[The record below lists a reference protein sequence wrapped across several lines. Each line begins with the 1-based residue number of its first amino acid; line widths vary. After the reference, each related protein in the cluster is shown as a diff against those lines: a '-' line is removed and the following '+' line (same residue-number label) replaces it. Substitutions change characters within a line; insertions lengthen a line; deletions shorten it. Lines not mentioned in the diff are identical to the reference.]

1 MSWHWLA
8 GAGPDILHAPC
19 ADVRNRE
26 KQQPVSREVEMSFR
40 VMVVGGYGNFGSI
53 VCRHLAVMPGVELVL
68 SGRNP
73 DKLQGKLDELNSQ
86 SGAVA
91 EGWCGD
97 AMGLEFSAALRLLN
111 IHLVVH
117 TGGPFQGQS
126 YAVAE
131 SCIAASV
138 NYCDLA
144 DCRTFVNGVGLL
156 DERAKAAGVAIL
168 SGCSSVP
175 TLSSA
180 IIDQQRHRFSRIGVI
195 EHGISSSAKMP
206 GLSTIEGV
214 LAYAGKPIRQL
225 KNGQVQEVSGWLDL
239 TLRKMPQLGTRLLA
253 NVDVPDMDIF
263 AGRYGAHTLSFKA
276 GAGLKLGGI
285 ANGLLAQALK
295 VGLVRDHAVWAARLH
310 RLGTRFE
317 RFGDGKSAMY
327 IDVQGVGVDGKPLS
341 MTAQLTALNDRG
353 PEIPSCAA
361 VALAAKMA
369 QGYVPS
375 PGARPCVGEISVD
388 EYLAAI
394 NDPANLSLSVQFS
407 DGQR

>member
-1 MSWHWLA
+1 M
-8 GAGPDILHAPC
+8 P
-19 ADVRNRE
+19 
-26 KQQPVSREVEMSFR
+26 FR

-53 VCRHLAVMPGVELVL
+53 VCRHLISMPAIGLVL
-68 SGRNP
+68 SGRDP
-73 DKLQGKLDELNSQ
+73 RKLHSKVDELQAQ
-86 SGAVA
+86 SGAVC

-97 AMGLEFSAALRLLN
+97 AMGAGFSDALRALN
-111 IHLVVH
+111 IQLVVH

-131 SCIAASV
+131 SCIAAGV

-144 DCRTFVNGVGLL
+144 DCRTFVNGIDIL
-156 DERAKAAGVAIL
+156 DAKAKQAGVVIL

-180 IIDQQRHRFSRIGVI
+180 IIDEQRQRFSRIDSI

-214 LAYAGKPIRQL
+214 LAYAGKPIKQL
-225 KNGQVQEVSGWLDL
+225 KNGKVHDVSGWLDL
-239 TLRKMPQLGTRLLA
+239 TLRTMPQLGTRLLA

-263 AGRYGAHTLSFKA
+263 AARYGAQTLRFKA
-276 GAGLKLGGI
+276 GAGLKLGGL

-295 VGLVRDHAVWAARLH
+295 LGLVRDHALWAARLH
-310 RLGTRFE
+310 RLGMHFE

-327 IDVQGVGVDGKPLS
+327 IDVQGLGLDGQPLS
-341 MTAQLTALNDRG
+341 MTAQLTALNDKG

-361 VALAAKMA
+361 VALASKMA
-369 QGYVPS
+369 QGYVPAA
-375 PGARPCVGEISVD
+375 GARPCVGEISVD

-394 NDPANLSLSVQFS
+394 NDPHNLSLSVQFS

>member
-1 MSWHWLA
+1 MA
-8 GAGPDILHAPC
+8 
-19 ADVRNRE
+19 
-26 KQQPVSREVEMSFR
+26 FR

-53 VCRHLAVMPGVELVL
+53 VCRHLAQMPEIELLL
-68 SGRNP
+68 SGR
-73 DKLQGKLDELNSQ
+73 DARKLQHKVAELQAQ
-86 SGAVA
+86 SGRAC

-97 AMGLEFSAALRLLN
+97 AMGAGFQAALRELN
-111 IHLVVH
+111 IQLVVH

-131 SCIAASV
+131 SCIGAGV

-144 DCRTFVNGVGLL
+144 DCRTFVNGIAVL
-156 DERAKAAGVAIL
+156 DARAREAGVALL

-180 IIDQQRHRFSRIGVI
+180 IIDQQRSRFARIDSI

-206 GLSTIEGV
+206 GLSTVEGV
-214 LAYAGKPIRQL
+214 LAYAGKPIKQL
-225 KNGQVQEVSGWLDL
+225 KNGQVHEVLGWLDL
-239 TLRKMPQLGTRLLA
+239 TLRSMPQLGTRVLA

-263 AGRYGAHTLSFKA
+263 ARRYGAQTLRFKA
-276 GAGLKLGGI
+276 GAGLKLGGV
-285 ANGLLAQALK
+285 ANALLAQALRF
-295 VGLVRDHAVWAARLH
+295 GLVRDHVRWAARLH
-310 RLGTRFE
+310 RLGRWFE

-327 IDVQGVGVDGKPLS
+327 IDVQGIGVDDQPLS
-341 MTAQLTALNDRG
+341 MTAQLTALNDKG

-361 VALAAKMA
+361 VALAIKMA
-369 QGYVPS
+369 RGYAPQ

-394 NDPANLSLSVQFS
+394 NDPANLCLSVQFAE
-407 DGQR
+407 GQR

>member
-1 MSWHWLA
+1 
-8 GAGPDILHAPC
+8 
-19 ADVRNRE
+19 
-26 KQQPVSREVEMSFR
+26 
-40 VMVVGGYGNFGSI
+40 MVVGGYGNFGSI
-53 VCRHLAVMPGVELVL
+53 VCRHLAQMPEIELL
-68 SGRNP
+68 MSGR
-73 DKLQGKLDELNSQ
+73 DARKLQSKVAELQAQ
-86 SGAVA
+86 SGRPC

-97 AMGLEFSAALRLLN
+97 ALGAEFQAALRELN
-111 IHLVVH
+111 IQLVVH

-131 SCIAASV
+131 SCIDAGV

-144 DCRTFVNGVGLL
+144 DCRTFVNGIDVL
-156 DERAKAAGVAIL
+156 DARAKEAGVALL

-180 IIDQQRHRFSRIGVI
+180 IIDQQRQRFARIDSI

-206 GLSTIEGV
+206 GLSTVEGV

-225 KNGQVQEVSGWLDL
+225 KNGQVHEVLGWLDL
-239 TLRKMPQLGTRLLA
+239 TLRTMPQLGTRVLA

-263 AGRYGAHTLSFKA
+263 ARRYGAQTLRFKA
-276 GAGLKLGGI
+276 GAGLKLGGV
-285 ANGLLAQALK
+285 ANALLAQALRF
-295 VGLVRDHAVWAARLH
+295 GLVRDHLRWAARLH
-310 RLGTRFE
+310 RLGTWFE

-327 IDVQGVGVDGKPLS
+327 IDVRGIGVDGQLLS
-341 MTAQLTALNDRG
+341 MTAQLTALNDKG

-361 VALAAKMA
+361 VGLATKMA
-369 QGYVPS
+369 RGYVPQA
-375 PGARPCVGEISVD
+375 GARPCVGEITVE

>member
-1 MSWHWLA
+1 M
-8 GAGPDILHAPC
+8 P
-19 ADVRNRE
+19 
-26 KQQPVSREVEMSFR
+26 FR

-53 VCRHLAVMPGVELVL
+53 VCGHLAVMPGVELLL
-68 SGRNP
+68 SGRDP
-73 DKLQGKLDELNSQ
+73 HKLQRKVDELNSQ
-86 SGAVA
+86 SAAVVQ
-91 EGWCGD
+91 GWCGD
-97 AMGLEFSAALRLLN
+97 AMGPAFSAALRSLN
-111 IHLVVH
+111 IRLVIH

-131 SCIAASV
+131 NCIAAQV

-144 DCRTFVNGVGLL
+144 DCRTFVNGVGIL
-156 DERAKAAGVAIL
+156 DARAKAAGVAIL

-180 IIDQQRHRFSRIGVI
+180 IIDQQRHRFSRIDAI
-195 EHGISSSAKMP
+195 EHGVSASTKMP

-214 LAYAGKPIRQL
+214 LAYAGKPIKQL
-225 KNGQVQEVSGWLDL
+225 KNGKVHEVSGWQDL
-239 TLRKMPQLGTRLLA
+239 TLRKIPQLGTRLLA

-276 GAGLKLGGI
+276 GAGLKLAGV
-285 ANGLLAQALK
+285 ANALLAQAVK
-295 VGLVRDHAVWAARLH
+295 IGLVRDHLPWAARLY
-310 RLGTRFE
+310 RLGCRFE

-327 IDVQGVGVDGKPLS
+327 IDVQGAGVEGQPLT
-341 MTAQLTALNDRG
+341 MTAQLTAFNDKG
-353 PEIPSCAA
+353 PQIPSCAA

-369 QGYVPS
+369 GGYVPQ

-407 DGQR
+407 DGSPGQLSDPATDGAGIFRKRCS

>member
-1 MSWHWLA
+1 MA
-8 GAGPDILHAPC
+8 
-19 ADVRNRE
+19 
-26 KQQPVSREVEMSFR
+26 FR

-53 VCRHLAVMPGVELVL
+53 VCRHLAQMPEIELLL
-68 SGRNP
+68 SGRNAR
-73 DKLQGKLDELNSQ
+73 KLQHKVEELQAQ
-86 SGAVA
+86 SGRAC

-97 AMGLEFSAALRLLN
+97 AMGAGFQAALRELN
-111 IHLVVH
+111 IQLVVH

-131 SCIAASV
+131 SCIDAGV

-144 DCRTFVNGVGLL
+144 DCRTFVNGIDVL
-156 DERAKAAGVAIL
+156 DARAREAGVAVL

-180 IIDQQRHRFSRIGVI
+180 IIDEQRLRFARIDSI

-206 GLSTIEGV
+206 GLSTVEGV
-214 LAYAGKPIRQL
+214 LAYAGKPIKQL
-225 KNGQVQEVSGWLDL
+225 KNGQVHEVLGWLDL
-239 TLRKMPQLGTRLLA
+239 TLRSMPQLGKRVLA

-263 AGRYGAHTLSFKA
+263 ARRYGAQTLRFKA
-276 GAGLKLGGI
+276 GAGLKLGGV
-285 ANGLLAQALK
+285 ANALLAQALRF
-295 VGLVRDHAVWAARLH
+295 GLVRDHVRWAARLH
-310 RLGTRFE
+310 RLGTWFE

-327 IDVQGVGVDGKPLS
+327 IDVQGIGVDDQPLS
-341 MTAQLTALNDRG
+341 MTAQLTALNDKG

-361 VALAAKMA
+361 VALAIKMA
-369 QGYVPS
+369 RGYAPQ

-394 NDPANLSLSVQFS
+394 NDPANLCLSVQFAE
-407 DGQR
+407 GQR

>member
-1 MSWHWLA
+1 MA
-8 GAGPDILHAPC
+8 
-19 ADVRNRE
+19 
-26 KQQPVSREVEMSFR
+26 FR

-53 VCRHLAVMPGVELVL
+53 VCRHLALMPEIELLL
-68 SGRNP
+68 SGR
-73 DKLQGKLDELNSQ
+73 DARKLQGKVAELQAQ
-86 SGAVA
+86 SGRPCD
-91 EGWCGD
+91 GWCGD
-97 AMGLEFSAALRLLN
+97 ALGADFQAALREFN
-111 IHLVVH
+111 VQLVVH

-131 SCIAASV
+131 SCIGAGV

-144 DCRTFVNGVGLL
+144 DCRTFVNGIDVL
-156 DERAKAAGVAIL
+156 DARAREAGVAVL

-180 IIDQQRHRFSRIGVI
+180 IIDQQRSRFARIDSI

-206 GLSTIEGV
+206 GLSTVEGV
-214 LAYAGKPIRQL
+214 LAYAGKPIKQL
-225 KNGQVQEVSGWLDL
+225 KHGQVHEVPGWLDL
-239 TLRKMPQLGTRLLA
+239 TVRTMPQLGTRVLA

-263 AGRYGAHTLSFKA
+263 ARRYGAHTLRFKA
-276 GAGLKLGGI
+276 GAGLKLGSV
-285 ANGLLAQALK
+285 ANALLAQALRF
-295 VGLVRDHAVWAARLH
+295 GLVRDHVRWAARLH
-310 RLGTRFE
+310 RLGTWFE

-327 IDVQGVGVDGKPLS
+327 IDVQGIGVDDQPLS
-341 MTAQLTALNDRG
+341 MTAQLTALNDKG

-361 VALAAKMA
+361 VALAIKMA
-369 QGYVPS
+369 RGYAPQ